1 MRSHIVID
9 GNAFYEI
16 DDECVERKRAE
27 ELKKK
32 RDQARDQ
39 ERTEQRKKESE
50 KMGNRNPG
58 RKIMR

>member
-27 ELKKK
+27 ELKQK
-32 RDQARDQ
+32 RDQMRGQ
-39 ERTEQRKKESE
+39 ERAEQRKKESE
-50 KMGNRNPG
+50 KKGNANSG
-58 RKIMR
+58 RMTMR